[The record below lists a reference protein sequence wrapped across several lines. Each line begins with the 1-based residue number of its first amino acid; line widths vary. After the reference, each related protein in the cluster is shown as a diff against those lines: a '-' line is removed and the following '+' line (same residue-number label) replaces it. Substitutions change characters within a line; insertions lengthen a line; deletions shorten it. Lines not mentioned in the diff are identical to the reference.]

1 MVRIR
6 ESSGALSERSGE
18 ALRRMVDLQGDNPSD
33 GSAGRPLRQAG
44 VVFRSSSEERPV
56 RFKGELV
63 GFVEH
68 LGKGREGIL
77 ELAEEA
83 LLLWVPESG
92 SPPER
97 PEEPY
102 RRWDLLEIRA
112 IQTSSSAVQIAL
124 RSGGLVH
131 FRFLEDSPYRWEGLL
146 QEALREAF
154 RRVGLG
160 EIREFQPRIVGERW
174 GREATGGAP
183 GEGEGGLGG
192 GGGGH
197 GAGLWA
203 TEAGSPEPVL
213 SWYSFLRIVAKGLVS
228 LGVRMDVE
236 GLENIPA
243 TGPFFLVGNHQSVL
257 DPILAQS
264 ACPRPVHTFT
274 KSTQFARPFFRWLTT
289 RVNGVPTRR
298 YRVDPQVVRV
308 ALRRLAE
315 GKAVGVYPEGER
327 SWDGTLQPFR
337 QGTIRL
343 LLKAGVP
350 VVPCGISGSY
360 DVWPRWSRKIKRRR
374 AVLRFGTPLLWPAMQ
389 DRRERDAALPAATEA
404 LRRALFDL
412 GAWGDGESEG

>member
-1 MVRIR
+1 
-6 ESSGALSERSGE
+6 
-18 ALRRMVDLQGDNPSD
+18 
-33 GSAGRPLRQAG
+33 GSAGRPLRRAG
-44 VVFRSSSEERPV
+44 VVFRLSGEERPV
-56 RFKGELV
+56 RFKGEVV

-68 LGKGREGIL
+68 LGEGREGIL
-77 ELAEEA
+77 ELGEEA
-83 LLLWVPESG
+83 LLLWVQESG
-92 SPPER
+92 SPREL
-97 PEEPY
+97 PEEPSV
-102 RRWDLLEIRA
+102 RWELLEIRA
-112 IQTSSSAVQIAL
+112 VQTSSSAVQIAL

-131 FRFLEDSPYRWEGLL
+131 FSFPEDSPYRWEGLL
-146 QEALREAF
+146 QEALRQAF
-154 RRVGLG
+154 RREGLG
-160 EIREFQPRIVGERW
+160 EIREFQPRIVAERW
-174 GREATGGAP
+174 GREATGGVP
-183 GEGEGGLGG
+183 GERGGGLGG
-192 GGGGH
+192 GGRGE
-197 GAGLWA
+197 GLRA

-274 KSTQFARPFFRWLTT
+274 KSTQFSKPFFRWLTT
-289 RVNGVPTRR
+289 RVNGIPTRR

-337 QGTIRL
+337 QGTVRL
-343 LLKAGVP
+343 LLRAGVP

-374 AVLRFGTPLLWPAMQ
+374 AVLRFGTPLRWPAMH

-412 GAWGDGESEG
+412 GAWGDDGESEG